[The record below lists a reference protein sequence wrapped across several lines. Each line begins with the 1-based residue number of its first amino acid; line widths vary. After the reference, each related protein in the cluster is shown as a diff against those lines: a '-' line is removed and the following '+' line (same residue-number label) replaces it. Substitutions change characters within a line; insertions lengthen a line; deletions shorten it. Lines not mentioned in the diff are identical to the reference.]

1 MTKVSVS
8 RKNLLSLLSSF
19 GTTVG
24 DLRLRAK
31 PVDGGGLLVAS
42 VGYYTHYLRL
52 TTTCDI
58 EAAGSFA
65 ISDINAVRSFLKTGK
80 EDDMTLHQE
89 GEGKMLYLTCGNS
102 KIHLPGK
109 STVDSHTHVATIE
122 KLLTAAA
129 NDKWV
134 KWAERDLSCS
144 AVLNSTSTQEVI
156 SIHTVLGEN
165 PLYTV
170 DFYPN
175 QSEAIVKA
183 GKKSKGRMF
192 VTIPLENVEGP
203 EHKVTSVF
211 GANFP
216 INLRALP
223 TGELTLHM
231 GEDTPIILLHE
242 GTGSCLVV
250 FDCDYEEGWE

>member
-1 MTKVSVS
+1 MTKISVN
-8 RKNLLSLLSSF
+8 RKNLLTLLSSF

-24 DLRLRAK
+24 DIRLQAK
-31 PVDGGGLLVAS
+31 SVEGGGLLIGS

-58 EAAGSFA
+58 ESAGSFA
-65 ISDINAVRSFLKTGK
+65 ISDINAARAFLKTGK
-80 EDDMTLHQE
+80 EDTMTLHQE
-89 GEGKMLYLTCGNS
+89 GQGKMLYLTCGNA

-109 STVDSHTHVATIE
+109 GTIDSHAHVATIE
-122 KLLTAAA
+122 KLLTGAVKD
-129 NDKWV
+129 NWV
-134 KWAERDLSCS
+134 KWGERTLSCS
-144 AVLNSTSTQEVI
+144 ASLNSTSTQEVI
-156 SIHTVLGEN
+156 SIHTVLGES
-165 PLYTV
+165 PLYTA

-175 QSEAIVKA
+175 QSEIIVKA

-192 VTIPLENVEGP
+192 VTVPLENVKGP

-223 TGELTLHM
+223 SGELTLYM
-231 GEDTPIILLHE
+231 GEDAPIILLHE
-242 GTGSCLVV
+242 GTGACLVV

>member
-1 MTKVSVS
+1 MN
-8 RKNLLSLLSSF
+8 RKNLLALLSSF
-19 GTTVG
+19 GTSVG
-24 DLRLRAK
+24 DIRLRAK
-31 PVDGGGLLVAS
+31 SVEEGGLLIGS

-58 EAAGSFA
+58 ESAGSFA

-80 EDDMTLHQE
+80 EDTMTLHQE
-89 GEGKMLYLTCGNS
+89 GEGKMLYLTCGNA

-109 STVDSHTHVATIE
+109 GSIDSHTHVAAIE
-122 KLLTAAA
+122 KLLAAA
-129 NDKWV
+129 STDNWV
-134 KWAERDLSCS
+134 KWGERDLSCS
-144 AVLNSTSTQEVI
+144 ASLNSASTQEVI

-165 PLYTV
+165 PLYSV

-192 VTIPLENVEGP
+192 VTVPLGNVKGP

-223 TGELTLHM
+223 AGELTLYM
-231 GEDTPIILLHE
+231 GEDAPIILLHE
-242 GTGSCLVV
+242 GTGACLVV